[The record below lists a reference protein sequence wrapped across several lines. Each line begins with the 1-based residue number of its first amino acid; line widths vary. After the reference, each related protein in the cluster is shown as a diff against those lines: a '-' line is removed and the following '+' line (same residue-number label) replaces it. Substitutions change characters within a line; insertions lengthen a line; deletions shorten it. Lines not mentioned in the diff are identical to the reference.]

1 MPYALVTGGSK
12 GIGKAVAEELASKG
26 FDILLVARSTS
37 LLEKN
42 VEEIHARFNVQC
54 NYLTTDLADPHSAQ
68 QVFDWCTQNSY
79 TVSVLVNNA
88 GFGVCD
94 FFEKTESNEQFQMM
108 QVNMVTPVLLCRL
121 FIPLLHLQPKAYIL
135 NIGSTTCYQAIPLM
149 SVYAASKSFI
159 LRFSRALHKELY
171 KTNISVTCFCPGT
184 TETDFS
190 DRARINSKTVEKGK
204 KVSMSP
210 GSVAKYAVKAMFAQK
225 QEVVPGF
232 INKTTKF
239 FAWLLPSSWI
249 EKIAMD
255 IYNQQ

>member
-1 MPYALVTGGSK
+1 MSYALVTGGSK
-12 GIGKAVAEELASKG
+12 GIGKAIAEELASKG

-37 LLEKN
+37 LLKKN
-42 VEEIHARFNVQC
+42 AAEILDKFNVQC
-54 NYLTTDLADPHSAQ
+54 SYLTADLADPHSAQ
-68 QVFDWCTQNSY
+68 QAFDWCIQNNY

-94 FFEKTESNEQFQMM
+94 FFEKTESNEQLQMM

-121 FIPLLHLQPKAYIL
+121 FIPLLHQQPKAYIL

-159 LRFSRALHKELY
+159 LRFSRALHKELH

-184 TETDFS
+184 TETDFAE
-190 DRARINSKTVEKGK
+190 RARVNPKTVEKGK

-210 GSVAKYAVKAMFAQK
+210 ESVAKCAVKAMLTKK

-232 INKTTKF
+232 INKTTRF
-239 FAWLLPSSWI
+239 FAWLLPSNWI

-255 IYNQQ
+255 IYNQ

>member
-1 MPYALVTGGSK
+1 MSYALVTGGSK
-12 GIGKAVAEELASKG
+12 GIGKAIAEELASKG
-26 FDILLVARSTS
+26 LDILLVARSAS

-42 VEEIHARFNVQC
+42 ATGIRDRFNVQC
-54 NYLTTDLADPHSAQ
+54 NYLTTDLADSRSAQ
-68 QVFDWCTQNSY
+68 QVFDWCIQNSY

-94 FFEKTESNEQFQMM
+94 FFEKTESNEQLQMM
-108 QVNMVTPVLLCRL
+108 QVNMITPVLLCRL
-121 FIPLLHLQPKAYIL
+121 FIPLLHQQSKAYIL

-159 LRFSRALHKELY
+159 LRFSRALHKELQ

-184 TETDFS
+184 TETDFAN
-190 DRARINSKTVEKGK
+190 RARVNPKTVEKGK
-204 KVSMSP
+204 KVSMSSA
-210 GSVAKYAVKAMFAQK
+210 SVAKYAVKAMLNEK

-232 INKTTKF
+232 VNKTTRF
-239 FAWLLPSSWI
+239 FAWLLPSNWI

-255 IYNQQ
+255 IYDQ